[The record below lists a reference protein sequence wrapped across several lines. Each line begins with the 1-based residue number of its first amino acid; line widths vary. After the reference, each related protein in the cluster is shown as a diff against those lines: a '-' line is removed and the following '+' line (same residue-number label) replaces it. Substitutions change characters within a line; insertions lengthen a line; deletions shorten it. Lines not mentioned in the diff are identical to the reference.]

1 MSEEKQDIKS
11 GVKAVLRV
19 LDTALDDVG
28 KGLARIDEE
37 DLRMIKAVPGDL
49 VKITGKK
56 STVARASQIFHQYK
70 GKKVVQVD
78 GITRENC
85 GALKDEWVSVEKVL
99 WQPAEVLLLSPIDT
113 SRPVP
118 KDEELRHLVQLING
132 LPLMKG
138 DKIQITFFG
147 ARGQFFMVDGASP
160 AGAVVVNINTE
171 IKIREPEGIIEKAS
185 RVSYEDI
192 GGLSM
197 EVYRIREMV
206 ELPLRYPDL
215 FARMGIE
222 APKGVLMFGPPGTG
236 KTLIARAVA
245 SEVKAYFI
253 HVNGPEIIHKFYGE
267 SEAKLRE
274 VFEEASRN
282 APSIIFLD
290 EIDAI
295 APKRVQVIGD
305 VEKRVVA
312 QLLSL
317 MDGLVSR
324 GQVVVIGATNV
335 PELVDP
341 AIRRPGRFDREIA
354 ISIPNRL
361 GRREILQIHT
371 RTMPLSKDFDIDHIA
386 NVTHG
391 FVGADLEILAKE
403 AGMRALR
410 KILPDV
416 VSIKDYKPFETDIKL
431 EITQD
436 DFMGAFKEVE
446 PTATREF
453 LAERPTERF
462 ADIGGLKKV
471 KETLRSI
478 IEIPLKHSTFFDN
491 INFKP
496 PQGVLFT
503 GVSGTGKTALARAL
517 AGENEL
523 TLITVDQSVL
533 FSKWM
538 GESEKA
544 LRALFKMA
552 NFAAPCILFFD
563 EIDGVASRRGEGAA
577 DMSGGGAQRMVSQ
590 LLRELDGLKNVQGV
604 IAVAA
609 TNRLDLID
617 TALLRP
623 GRFDYIIELPVP
635 DEEDRVEIFKIYT
648 EKIKIDKDVKFTEL
662 SEKTEGMAGADIE
675 SLCKK
680 ATLLAVQD
688 FFDRQGEKVAE
699 KAGDFKVSRT
709 HFLKALKEIA
719 ASLSKEKKKKN
730 PKKH

>member
-267 SEAKLRE
+267 KIGRASCRE
-274 VFEEASRN
+274 
-282 APSIIFLD
+282 
-290 EIDAI
+290 
-295 APKRVQVIGD
+295 RV
-305 VEKRVVA
+305 
-312 QLLSL
+312 
-317 MDGLVSR
+317 
-324 GQVVVIGATNV
+324 
-335 PELVDP
+335 
-341 AIRRPGRFDREIA
+341 
-354 ISIPNRL
+354 
-361 GRREILQIHT
+361 
-371 RTMPLSKDFDIDHIA
+371 
-386 NVTHG
+386 
-391 FVGADLEILAKE
+391 
-403 AGMRALR
+403 
-410 KILPDV
+410 
-416 VSIKDYKPFETDIKL
+416 
-431 EITQD
+431 
-436 DFMGAFKEVE
+436 
-446 PTATREF
+446 
-453 LAERPTERF
+453 
-462 ADIGGLKKV
+462 
-471 KETLRSI
+471 
-478 IEIPLKHSTFFDN
+478 
-491 INFKP
+491 
-496 PQGVLFT
+496 
-503 GVSGTGKTALARAL
+503 
-517 AGENEL
+517 
-523 TLITVDQSVL
+523 
-533 FSKWM
+533 
-538 GESEKA
+538 
-544 LRALFKMA
+544 
-552 NFAAPCILFFD
+552 
-563 EIDGVASRRGEGAA
+563 
-577 DMSGGGAQRMVSQ
+577 
-590 LLRELDGLKNVQGV
+590 
-604 IAVAA
+604 
-609 TNRLDLID
+609 
-617 TALLRP
+617 
-623 GRFDYIIELPVP
+623 
-635 DEEDRVEIFKIYT
+635 
-648 EKIKIDKDVKFTEL
+648 
-662 SEKTEGMAGADIE
+662 
-675 SLCKK
+675 
-680 ATLLAVQD
+680 
-688 FFDRQGEKVAE
+688 
-699 KAGDFKVSRT
+699 
-709 HFLKALKEIA
+709 
-719 ASLSKEKKKKN
+719 
-730 PKKH
+730 